1 MSRQRKNIRNSSLL
15 WLSAA
20 FVLILMASACG
31 KAELY
36 HGLTEKDANEILVA
50 LQQSNVPANKIKQ
63 TAQNVESW
71 TIQVQSKEMAKAQ
84 QLLVHQNLPRPRAPG
99 LEEICKEKGL
109 IPTPAEEKCRYM
121 LGKKGEIKNALMQNI
136 PEVVDVDAIL
146 SIPEEA
152 EFPVEGAEKKR
163 PSASIVVKLRPTPNI
178 QQTVNEAK
186 IQRFVANAVEG
197 LDPRDVTVI
206 LTYIGGATGPHTG
219 APEGSITPVVQGG
232 PAPSTT
238 TGQVATPA
246 AKPETVKVAGIE
258 VAKASQTRL
267 KVYIVIFMII
277 LILISLAL
285 LMTIVRSN
293 RLRQHLMLKSGQTV
307 DGQLLDG
314 GGQDRL
320 GPGQG
325 E

>member
-1 MSRQRKNIRNSSLL
+1 MPRPKKNLRNNRIKFLSL
-15 WLSAA
+15 A
-20 FVLILMASACG
+20 FLLMLVIVACG

-50 LQQSNVPANKIKQ
+50 LQQNGMPASKIKQ
-63 TAQNVESW
+63 TSQNVESW
-71 TIQVQSKEMAKAQ
+71 TIRVNSKDMSRAQ
-84 QLLVHQNLPRPRAPG
+84 QLLVQHNLPRPRAPG

-121 LGKKGEIKNALMQNI
+121 LGKKGEIKNALTENI

-146 SIPEEA
+146 SIPEVD

-163 PSASIVVKLRPTPNI
+163 PTASIVVKLKPTPNI

-206 LTYIGGATGPHTG
+206 LTYVGEGGTKTSGPES
-219 APEGSITPVVQGG
+219 AATPVVQGG
-232 PAPSTT
+232 TISSPSTAGLT
-238 TGQVATPA
+238 TPA
-246 AKPETVKVAGIE
+246 VKPETVKVAGIE
-258 VAKASQTRL
+258 VAKSSQMKL
-267 KVYIVIFMII
+267 KIYLVVFLIV
-277 LILISLAL
+277 LVLISLAL
-285 LMTIVRSN
+285 LMTIVRSK
-293 RLRQHLMLKSGQTV
+293 RMRQNLMLRSGQTV

-314 GGQDRL
+314 GGQDRI